1 MNCESSQAYEGRV
14 GRASGGSNGL
24 SLLVALVSPLIA
36 VCLSQYLHT
45 HERREMTFAAPPATA
60 AVGGGGP
67 AGSLHT
73 TYRPQVPAIAEA
85 APATLVQPWREFVP
99 QTDKRALAL
108 KLIDKAMETKD
119 DAAGRFVM
127 LRLAKDVA
135 TQANDG
141 ETAFRAID
149 AMADAYHV
157 DADAMKLAVLAKFA
171 SAAKTAPQH
180 RSLAEQALK
189 LADAAVRQ
197 QRLTA
202 ASQMYK
208 LALAEAKKA
217 RDSELTAQAQGQ
229 MVATAGRLC
238 ASEFA
243 LQAAHARQTRP
254 D

>member
-1 MNCESSQAYEGRV
+1 MSFGSSQTHAGTAGRV
-14 GRASGGSNGL
+14 SGGSGL
-24 SLLVALVSPLIA
+24 SLFVALVSPLIA

-45 HERREMTFAAPPATA
+45 HEKREMTFAAPFAPSPSLDA
-60 AVGGGGP
+60 GP
-67 AGSLHT
+67 AATSRT
-73 TYRPQVPAIAEA
+73 TYRPQLPTIADDLPDA
-85 APATLVQPWREFVP
+85 DVQPWREFAP
-99 QTDKRALAL
+99 QPDKRALAI
-108 KLIDKAMETKD
+108 KLIGRAKDTKD

-149 AMADAYHV
+149 AMADTFHV

-180 RSLAEQALK
+180 KSLAGQALK

-197 QRLTA
+197 ERLSA

-217 RDSELTAQAQGQ
+217 LDSELVAQAQSQIAATTERLRTSARYLQTGQ
-229 MVATAGRLC
+229 QT
-238 ASEFA
+238 
-243 LQAAHARQTRP
+243 QTRA